1 MKFTMSSLQIN
12 EIIKGELIGS
22 PNLFFSSLQRLEFAT
37 LSDISFCQSSEYLD
51 LAISNK
57 PGLLIIYPESEYEVS
72 ENQTVIFHKNPYF
85 AFAQLLIYIDGKFN
99 NQSGISP
106 KATINESAKIGNN
119 PTILENVVI
128 CEDVKIGDNC
138 FIHQNVTIKSDT
150 IIGDNVIIHAGAVI
164 GSDGFGYLD
173 NPDGSYTK
181 IPQLGNV
188 QIGNNVEIGANTCI
202 DRALI
207 GSTIIKDGVKID
219 NLVQIAHNV
228 IIGENSAFASQVG
241 ISGSATI
248 GQRVRMGGQVGSAGH
263 LEIAD
268 DVTIIAQSGI
278 SKSIT
283 KKGIYFGSPAKPR
296 MEAFKI
302 EAVLKN
308 LPAMFNDIKDIKK
321 KLENN

>member
-1 MKFTMSSLQIN
+1 MKFSLSSSQIN

-22 PNLFFSSLQRLEFAT
+22 PNLFFSSLQRLKFAT
-37 LSDISFCQSSEYLD
+37 LKDISFCQSSDYLD
-51 LAISNK
+51 VAITNK
-57 PGLLIIYPESEYEVS
+57 PGLLIIYPESEYKVN
-72 ENQTVIFHKNPYF
+72 ENQSVIFHKNPYY
-85 AFAQLLIYIDGKFN
+85 AFAQLLIYINENFN
-99 NQSGISP
+99 KLSGISS
-106 KATINESAKIGNN
+106 KATIHKSSKIGLN

-128 CEDVKIGDNC
+128 CEDVEIGDNC
-138 FIHQNVTIKSDT
+138 FIHQNVTIKSNT
-150 IIGDNVIIHAGAVI
+150 VIGNNVIIHPGAVI
-164 GSDGFGYLD
+164 GSDGFGFLD

-188 QIGNNVEIGANTCI
+188 QIGNNVEIGSNTCI
-202 DRALI
+202 DRALL

-248 GQRVRMGGQVGSAGH
+248 GKRVRMGGQVGSAGH

-268 DVTIIAQSGI
+268 DITIIAQSGI
-278 SKSIT
+278 SKSLT
-283 KKGIYFGSPAKPR
+283 KKGIYFGSPARPR

-302 EAVLKN
+302 EAVLNN
-308 LPAMFNDIKDIKK
+308 LPAMFNDLKDIKK
-321 KLENN
+321 KLDSK

>member
-1 MKFTMSSLQIN
+1 MKFSISSLQVN

-22 PNLFFSSLQRLEFAT
+22 PDLFFSSLQRIEFAT
-37 LSDISFCQSSEYLD
+37 KNDISFCQSKDYLD
-51 LAISNK
+51 IAISNK
-57 PGLLIIYPESEYEVS
+57 PGLLIIYPESNYKVS
-72 ENQTVIFHKNPYF
+72 KNQTVIFHKNPYF
-85 AFAQLLIYIDGKFN
+85 AFAQLLIYIDKTFN
-99 NQSGISP
+99 KQSGISP
-106 KATINESAKIGNN
+106 KAIINETAKIGNN

-128 CEDVKIGDNC
+128 CEDVEIGDNC
-138 FIHQNVTIKSDT
+138 FIHQNVTIKSNT
-150 IIGDNVIIHAGAVI
+150 IIGNNVIIHSGAVI
-164 GSDGFGYLD
+164 GSDGFGFLD

-202 DRALI
+202 DRALL
-207 GSTIIKDGVKID
+207 GSTIINDGVKID

-248 GQRVRMGGQVGSAGH
+248 GKRVRMGGQVGSAGH

-268 DVTIIAQSGI
+268 DITIIAQSGI
-278 SKSIT
+278 SKSLN

-302 EAVLKN
+302 EAIINN

-321 KLENN
+321 KLES